1 MSTVPAT
8 HPARSSRATRWSCG
22 LLALLLAFA
31 FAACGKGDD
40 DDGGGGGGGGSG
52 VQGGPGITADTIRI
66 GILTDL
72 SGPFAAGIR
81 PQVRTM
87 QLYWDQQNEAGGVCE
102 RQVEIDVQDHGY
114 DPQRAVSLYRSME
127 PDVAALMQLQGSP
140 IIAALLPTLERDS
153 MYAGGMGWAS
163 VVLPSEIAQ
172 MPGASYSVATAN
184 AVDFLVEE
192 KGLSEGDTIGHV
204 YFEGDY
210 GEDALAGAEF
220 AAERHGLRIVKQQ
233 ITPADT
239 DMSSQASA
247 FRRADVQAIL
257 ASTAPGQLAS
267 LVGVANSIGL
277 DVPIVTNMPGWNP
290 SLLETNEP
298 ESLREVYSVNSVAPY
313 AAEEPGAQA
322 AAELYSAEYPEGLK
336 DWAVPLGYAQALLMH
351 RTLEAACESGDLSR
365 EGIVDGMRSLSE
377 VDSEGLF
384 PQPLSFTEVG
394 QPPTRAVYM
403 TEVDPDAEGG
413 LTVIDTLETESATAY
428 EFEGN

>member
-1 MSTVPAT
+1 MSAVRKHRAGP
-8 HPARSSRATRWSCG
+8 SRVRGGSCAV
-22 LLALLLAFA
+22 LALVLMFA
-31 FAACGKGDD
+31 FAACGKGGDSGSDD
-40 DDGGGGGGGGSG
+40 AGG
-52 VQGGPGITADTIRI
+52 VKTGPGVTADTIRL

-87 QLYWDQQNEAGGVCE
+87 QLYWNQQNADGGVCD
-102 RQVEIDVQDHGY
+102 RQVEIEVQDHGY
-114 DPQRAVSLYRSME
+114 DPQKAVSLYRSME
-127 PDVAALMQLQGSP
+127 PNVAALMQLQGSP
-140 IIAALLPTLERDS
+140 IIAALLPTLERDT

-192 KGLSEGDTIGHV
+192 KGLSEGDSIGHL

-220 AAERHGLRIVKQQ
+220 AAERQGLKVVKQQ
-233 ITPADT
+233 VTPADN
-239 DMSSQASA
+239 DMSSQAAA
-247 FRRADVQAIL
+247 FRRAGVKAML

-267 LVGVANSIGL
+267 LVGVAKSIGL

-290 SLLETNEP
+290 SLLKTNSAA
-298 ESLREVYSVNSVAPY
+298 SLREVYSVNSVAPY
-313 AAEEPGAQA
+313 AAEEPGAQQ
-322 AAELYSAEYPEGLK
+322 AAELYSGKYPDGLK

-351 RTLEAACESGDLSR
+351 RTLEAACKSDDLSR
-365 EGIVDGMRSLSE
+365 QGIVDGMRSLEGVES
-377 VDSEGLF
+377 DGLF

-403 TEVDPDAEGG
+403 TQVDPDADGG
-413 LTVIDTLETESATAY
+413 LTTVDTLETESAKAY
-428 EFEGN
+428 EFGGT